1 MGSSFGPKCNGS
13 CVRTHLF
20 WVCAGL
26 KADGSINM
34 AGPKRGGY
42 RCRAQVSLVLR
53 QDPIHLGLRQDPL
66 AWTMRLCST
75 DPRTCGLQPRMSRTL
90 LTCQTQQHFKRV
102 WVWLPCQTTDLGFGW
117 VIEPN
122 IIVNIKNTIICIRN
136 IVILII
142 INCYLSVVSEIGF
155 LKGSVRSIESMVVKN
170 VFWLVKLSNFTS

>member
-1 MGSSFGPKCNGS
+1 
-13 CVRTHLF
+13 
-20 WVCAGL
+20 
-26 KADGSINM
+26 
-34 AGPKRGGY
+34 
-42 RCRAQVSLVLR
+42 
-53 QDPIHLGLRQDPL
+53 
-66 AWTMRLCST
+66 
-75 DPRTCGLQPRMSRTL
+75 MSGTL

-170 VFWLVKLSNFTS
+170 VF